1 MNMATYGNYTNQ
13 FRMEPEGKI
22 FGVHWLT
29 HVCTGFCQD
38 SGKILLCLDQLVG
51 IMGKISQPNWCEGTG
66 HSAEH

>member
-1 MNMATYGNYTNQ
+1 
-13 FRMEPEGKI
+13 MEPEGKI

-51 IMGKISQPNWCEGTG
+51 IMGKISQPNWCEGTD